1 MGVATGFGL
10 LSTIGFV
17 DVGLVFWF
25 FSGLV
30 LGAVVGFLT
39 GDGSLFGCL
48 FMNLFRVVWFKVGL
62 FGVLAGSSAGLFL
75 ACRVSSEGFI
85 SVNLLIYFMNFEFF
99 GCLVVSAGGGGCVVG
114 AC

>member
-25 FSGLV
+25 FPGLV

-48 FMNLFRVVWFKVGL
+48 FMNLFRVVWFKALGHGPPHGDLARVHVLWLSDVG
-62 FGVLAGSSAGLFL
+62 S
-75 ACRVSSEGFI
+75 
-85 SVNLLIYFMNFEFF
+85 
-99 GCLVVSAGGGGCVVG
+99 
-114 AC
+114 